1 MNKKQVLSI
10 ILVFIVFF
18 IYALPYLFLRQN
30 CIISTWDN
38 LDSYFIWYKILAQYG
53 WFLPLNFEISEL
65 MNGVPRNV
73 FHSEL
78 IFQVA
83 IFNFLTPLKAY
94 ITVDLLSR
102 FVGFLGT
109 YLLLKDFVLKHEQD
123 NPLLLSGISLCFA
136 FIPNLLTLTFLTI
149 LGQPLWLW
157 AFLNIRKGN
166 YKYYNWLVITLIP
179 FCVNFELI
187 TPFFLSVIGG
197 IWLFD
202 LITKK
207 KFNPIFL
214 LSIFYCAFISFI
226 TIYRFI
232 YISFFD
238 KNFVP
243 HRKDWSI
250 SLIQHFSQYSFL
262 SSILKG
268 INTQFLNNGEN
279 CAFTATKLVITPV
292 FLFSLIYSAYKKSK
306 KFFLPLFGLL
316 IFYIIVSI
324 IYGLGFHYEPL
335 QAFIDKYEGLKQ
347 FQFTRYYFMLPMIG
361 VLTFAISLEFLKETF
376 QKFGKILVLFFIL
389 SQIIYLFAQ
398 NPYITSN
405 IRRYVTHEKISS
417 ENYTLSYK
425 EYLSEENFKL
435 VKDYIG
441 KPQNSY
447 KIATIESIPFNVAA
461 YNGFHSINGYL
472 NLYPWGTK
480 QKLNKLNQELIKQ
493 HLRNSIYLTIW
504 GHQQIILPDENSF
517 DTNVMREMGVEYLIS
532 SKIITQTK
540 NSKLLFLKEFPPL
553 QDKAYPIYLYKLLDK

>member
-10 ILVFIVFF
+10 ILVLTLFV
-18 IYALPYLFLRQN
+18 IYTLPYLILRQD
-30 CIISTWDN
+30 CIILTWDN
-38 LDSYFIWYKILAQYG
+38 LDSYFIWYKILAKYG

-94 ITVDLLSR
+94 ITVDLLGR
-102 FVGFLGT
+102 IIGFLGS
-109 YLLLKDFVLKHEQD
+109 YLLLKDFILKKEHD
-123 NPLLLSGISLCFA
+123 NPLLLSGLSLCFA
-136 FIPNLLTLTFLTI
+136 FIPNFLTLTFLTI

-166 YKYYNWLVITLIP
+166 YKYYNWLVITIIP

-214 LSIFYCAFISFI
+214 CSIFYCVFISFL

-238 KNFVP
+238 KTFIP
-243 HRKDWSI
+243 HRKDWAI
-250 SLIQHFSQYSFL
+250 AVIQHFLHYSFIN
-262 SSILKG
+262 SILKG
-268 INTQFLNNGEN
+268 IDTQFLNNGEI

-292 FLFSLIYSAYKKSK
+292 YLFSLLYSAYKKSK
-306 KFFLPLFGLL
+306 EFFLPLFGLL
-316 IFYIIVSI
+316 IFYMSVSI

-347 FQFTRYYFMLPMIG
+347 FQLTRYYFMLPMTAM
-361 VLTFAISLEFLKETF
+361 LMFAISLEFLKDTF
-376 QKFGKILVLFFIL
+376 QKFGKVFVLIFIL
-389 SQIIYLFAQ
+389 SQLMYLFVQ

-405 IRRYVTHEKISS
+405 IKRYVTHEKNLP
-417 ENYTLSYK
+417 ENYTLTYK

-447 KIATIESIPFNVAA
+447 KIATIERIPFNVAA
-461 YNGFHSINGYL
+461 YNGFQSINGYL
-472 NLYPWGTK
+472 NLYPWETK
-480 QKLNKLNQELIKQ
+480 QKLNKLNQKLIKQ
-493 HLRNSIYLTIW
+493 NIRNSIYLTVW
-504 GHQQIILPDENSF
+504 GHQQVILPDENTF
-517 DTNVMREMGVEYLIS
+517 DTEVMREMGVEYLIS
-532 SKIITQTK
+532 TKAITQTN
-540 NSKLLFLKEFPPL
+540 NSKILFLKEFPPL
-553 QDKAYPIYLYKLLDK
+553 QDNAYPIYLYKLLW